1 MPFTIELLVAVIAS
15 DCKVAAVTVKVSEL
29 DVIPLWAAVILVDP
43 TAAPEASP
51 LALMVAAAAF
61 EDTQVAELVR
71 F

>member
-1 MPFTIELLVAVIAS
+1 MELLVALIVIVCS
-15 DCKVAAVTVKVSEL
+15 VAAVTVKATEL